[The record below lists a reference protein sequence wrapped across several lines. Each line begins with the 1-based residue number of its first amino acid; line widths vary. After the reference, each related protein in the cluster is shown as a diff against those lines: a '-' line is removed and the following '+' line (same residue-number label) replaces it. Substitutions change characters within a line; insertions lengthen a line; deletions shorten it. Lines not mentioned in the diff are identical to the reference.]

1 MLINIPVSVGELVDK
16 ITILEIK
23 KIKIKDKNKLLNVN
37 REYKYL
43 KEILRKKIK
52 ISLKIKNEILSLNKK
67 INIELKTVKL
77 KLWNIEDKK
86 RKAEKNKKFDSAFI
100 KYARNVYI
108 YNDIRAKIKHNI
120 NVLAGSKIIEEKSYS
135 RY

>member
-52 ISLKIKNEILSLNKK
+52 ISLKIKREILALKK
-67 INIELKTVKL
+67 INL

>member
-37 REYKYL
+37 KEYKYL

-52 ISLKIKNEILSLNKK
+52 ISLKIKNEILALKK
-67 INIELKTVKL
+67 INL

>member
-52 ISLKIKNEILSLNKK
+52 ISLKIKNEILALKK
-67 INIELKTVKL
+67 INL

-86 RKAEKNKKFDSAFI
+86 RKAERNNKFDSVFI
-100 KYARNVYI
+100 KNARNVYI

>member
-1 MLINIPVSVGELVDK
+1 MKIKTPKIPVSWGELIDK

-52 ISLKIKNEILSLNKK
+52 ISLKIKNEILALKK
-67 INIELKTVKL
+67 INL

-100 KYARNVYI
+100 KHARNVYI

>member
-37 REYKYL
+37 REHKYL

-52 ISLKIKNEILSLNKK
+52 ITLQIKKEMSSLKK
-67 INIELKTVKL
+67 INL

-86 RKAEKNKKFDSAFI
+86 RRAETNKKFDSVFI
-100 KYARNVYI
+100 KNSRNVYI
-108 YNDIRAKIKHNI
+108 YNDIRAKKKYNI
-120 NVLAGSKIIEEKSYS
+120 NVLTGSKIIEEKSYS
-135 RY
+135 SY

>member
-37 REYKYL
+37 KEYKYL

-52 ISLKIKNEILSLNKK
+52 ISLKIKNEILALKR
-67 INIELKTVKL
+67 INL

>member
-1 MLINIPVSVGELVDK
+1 MLINIPVSVGELIDK

-37 REYKYL
+37 KEYKYL

-52 ISLKIKNEILSLNKK
+52 ISLKIKNEILALKK
-67 INIELKTVKL
+67 INL

-100 KYARNVYI
+100 KHARNVYI

-120 NVLAGSKIIEEKSYS
+120 NVLVGSKIIEEKSYS

>member
-43 KEILRKKIK
+43 KETLRKKIK
-52 ISLKIKNEILSLNKK
+52 ISLKIKNEILALKK
-67 INIELKTVKL
+67 INL

>member
-37 REYKYL
+37 REHKYL
-43 KEILRKKIK
+43 KDILSKKIK
-52 ISLKIKNEILSLNKK
+52 ISSQIKKEILALKK
-67 INIELKTVKL
+67 INL

-86 RKAEKNKKFDSAFI
+86 RKAERNNKFDSVFI
-100 KYARNVYI
+100 KNARNVYI
-108 YNDIRAKIKHNI
+108 YNDIRAKTKHNI
-120 NVLAGSKIIEEKSYS
+120 NVLADSKIIEEKSYS
-135 RY
+135 SY

>member
-1 MLINIPVSVGELVDK
+1 MLVNIPVSVGELVDK

-52 ISLKIKNEILSLNKK
+52 ISLKIKNEIIALKK
-67 INIELKTVKL
+67 INL

>member
-52 ISLKIKNEILSLNKK
+52 ISLKIKNEILALKK
-67 INIELKTVKL
+67 INL

-86 RKAEKNKKFDSAFI
+86 RKAERNNKFDSVFI
-100 KYARNVYI
+100 KNARNVYI
-108 YNDIRAKIKHNI
+108 YNDIRAKTKHNI

-135 RY
+135 SY

>member
-37 REYKYL
+37 REHKYL
-43 KEILRKKIK
+43 NEILRKKIK
-52 ISLKIKNEILSLNKK
+52 TTLQIKKEILALKK
-67 INIELKTVKL
+67 INL

-86 RKAEKNKKFDSAFI
+86 RRAEKNKKFDSVFI
-100 KYARNVYI
+100 KNARNVYI
-108 YNDIRAKIKHNI
+108 YNDKRAKIKHNI
-120 NVLAGSKIIEEKSYS
+120 NVLAGSKIIEEKSYTS
-135 RY
+135 Y

>member
-23 KIKIKDKNKLLNVN
+23 KIKINDKNKLLNVN

-52 ISLKIKNEILSLNKK
+52 ISLKIKNEILALKK
-67 INIELKTVKL
+67 INL

>member
-1 MLINIPVSVGELVDK
+1 MLINIPVSVGELIDK

-37 REYKYL
+37 KEYKYL

-52 ISLKIKNEILSLNKK
+52 ISLKIKNEILALKK
-67 INIELKTVKL
+67 INL

>member
-52 ISLKIKNEILSLNKK
+52 ISLKIKNEILALKK
-67 INIELKTVKL
+67 INL

-135 RY
+135 SY

>member
-1 MLINIPVSVGELVDK
+1 MLINIPVSVGELIDK

-52 ISLKIKNEILSLNKK
+52 ISLKIKNEILALKK
-67 INIELKTVKL
+67 INL

-100 KYARNVYI
+100 KHARNVYI

>member
-23 KIKIKDKNKLLNVN
+23 KNKIKDKNKLLNVN
-37 REYKYL
+37 REHKYL

-52 ISLKIKNEILSLNKK
+52 ITLQIKKEILALKK
-67 INIELKTVKL
+67 INL

-86 RKAEKNKKFDSAFI
+86 RRAERNKKFDSVFI
-100 KYARNVYI
+100 KNARNVYI
-108 YNDIRAKIKHNI
+108 YNDIRAKTKHKI

-135 RY
+135 SY

>member
-1 MLINIPVSVGELVDK
+1 MLVNIPVSVGELVDK

-52 ISLKIKNEILSLNKK
+52 ISLKIKNEILALKK
-67 INIELKTVKL
+67 INL

-86 RKAEKNKKFDSAFI
+86 RKAEKNKKFDSVFI

-108 YNDIRAKIKHNI
+108 YNDIRAKIKYNI

-135 RY
+135 SY

>member
-23 KIKIKDKNKLLNVN
+23 KKKIKDKNKLLNVN

-43 KEILRKKIK
+43 KEIFRKKIK
-52 ISLKIKNEILSLNKK
+52 ILLKIKNEILALKK
-67 INIELKTVKL
+67 INL

>member
-1 MLINIPVSVGELVDK
+1 M
-16 ITILEIK
+16 
-23 KIKIKDKNKLLNVN
+23 
-37 REYKYL
+37 YL
-43 KEILRKKIK
+43 KILIIK
-52 ISLKIKNEILSLNKK
+52 PLLDIKGDYELIINSLRGVLKGSEVGLKGVE
-67 INIELKTVKL
+67 ELEFVFNYFKT
-77 KLWNIEDKK
+77 
-86 RKAEKNKKFDSAFI
+86 KAEKNKKFDSAFI

>member
-52 ISLKIKNEILSLNKK
+52 ISLKIKNEILALKK
-67 INIELKTVKL
+67 INL

-86 RKAEKNKKFDSAFI
+86 RKAEKNKKFDSVFI
-100 KYARNVYI
+100 KNARNVYI
-108 YNDIRAKIKHNI
+108 CNDTRAKIKHNI

-135 RY
+135 SY

>member
-1 MLINIPVSVGELVDK
+1 MLINIPVSVGELIDK

-37 REYKYL
+37 KEYKYL

-52 ISLKIKNEILSLNKK
+52 ISLKIKNEILALKR
-67 INIELKTVKL
+67 INL

-100 KYARNVYI
+100 KHARNVYI

>member
-1 MLINIPVSVGELVDK
+1 MLVNIPVSVGELVDK

-52 ISLKIKNEILSLNKK
+52 ISLKIKNEILALKK
-67 INIELKTVKL
+67 INL